1 MPELVRSKARDAAEP
16 QGHEVQQGSLNFM
29 DVVLSRTIKKG
40 RPQPRLSTARHLPP
54 CANEEN
60 GVRAGLAGIVF
71 SQTR

>member
-1 MPELVRSKARDAAEP
+1 MPELVRSKARDAAEQ
-16 QGHEVQQGSLNFM
+16 QGRKALQGSLNFM
-29 DVVLSRTIKKG
+29 DVVLSSANRKG
-40 RPQPRLSTARHLPP
+40 SPQPRLSTVRHLPL